1 MRDTGGGFFGSRH
14 FFCRDFLTER
24 LLLLDR
30 QMSVHGR
37 VHRTESNGIDRDM
50 AWGKLLCKRHRQAVD
65 GALRCRISDFTG
77 GTDQPP
83 DRGDVQDT
91 SPLVSYHIRNDS
103 MAGVVDGSYID
114 AQDAVEFL
122 RC

>member
-1 MRDTGGGFFGSRH
+1 MT
-14 FFCRDFLTER
+14 
-24 LLLLDR
+24 
-30 QMSVHGR
+30 VHGR

-65 GALRCRISDFTG
+65 GTLRCRISDFTG

-91 SPLVSYHIRNDS
+91 SPLIPYHIRNDS
-103 MAGVVDGSYID
+103 MTGVVDGCHID
-114 AQDAVEFL
+114 AQDAIEFL
-122 RC
+122 RCHVLKKPDERDACVVDECIDRMAGCGK